1 MDAQQDKTGTVSLVY
16 HAQLDKTGMQPQ
28 DHVDAQS
35 VQTGTEP
42 HVSAVLEEDNG
53 VLKPNNV
60 SAHQETGT
68 DSHVFHV
75 PLDNNGTQ
83 LIIHVH
89 AQLTLSGTVLTAELA
104 QEITDIGTIKS
115 TIVLVELETG
125 TEPNVSFAQPT
136 LIGMERPV
144 SLVMEEDYG
153 THLIWSANVPMIL
166 NGTVF
171 HVSRPVLTEKLSSMV
186 FVFAHKVNSNKMENV
201 STTQLVKLVSLGME
215 NNVLESHVSV
225 VPHTALDATVVKPQF
240 SLAQL
245 VPIGMVTDVFMLL
258 TSVQLVWFGKTTA
271 ANPIHQNALVI
282 LMNSTDNVFL
292 CQLNAHQVLL
302 GTTPTDVSQLQ
313 TLAQLVPITMV
324 LNVSHINHVI
334 REESGT
340 ILYLNVSAL
349 KEASQMVK
357 NVSDVL
363 QVNSMPLEVAI
374 VQKELS
380 LMELNAL
387 H

>member
-1 MDAQQDKTGTVSLVY
+1 MDAQQDKTGTESLVY

-28 DHVDAQS
+28 DHADAQS
-35 VQTGTEP
+35 VQTGTEL
-42 HVSAVLEEDNG
+42 HVSVVSEEDNG
-53 VLKPNNV
+53 ALKPNNV

-75 PLDNNGTQ
+75 PQDNNGTQ
-83 LIIHVH
+83 LITHVH

-125 TEPNVSFAQPT
+125 MELNVSFAQLT

-144 SLVMEEDYG
+144 SLVMEEDCG

-313 TLAQLVPITMV
+313 ILAQLVPITMV
-324 LNVSHINHVI
+324 LNVSHINHAI
-334 REESGT
+334 REEFGMT
-340 ILYLNVSAL
+340 LYLNVFVL
-349 KEASQMVK
+349 KEASQTDK

-363 QVNSMPLEVAI
+363 QVNSTLLEVAT
-374 VQKELS
+374 VHKELS

>member
-1 MDAQQDKTGTVSLVY
+1 MDAQQDKTGTESLVY
-16 HAQLDKTGMQPQ
+16 HAQLDKTGIQPQ
-28 DHVDAQS
+28 DHADAQS
-35 VQTGTEP
+35 VQTGTEL
-42 HVSAVLEEDNG
+42 HVSVVSEEDNG
-53 VLKPNNV
+53 ALKPNNV

-75 PLDNNGTQ
+75 PQDNNGTQ
-83 LIIHVH
+83 LITHVH

-104 QEITDIGTIKS
+104 QETTDIGTIKS
-115 TIVLVELETG
+115 MIVFVEQETG

-144 SLVMEEDYG
+144 SLVMEEDCG

-313 TLAQLVPITMV
+313 ILAQLVPITMV
-324 LNVSHINHVI
+324 LNVSHINHAI
-334 REESGT
+334 REEFGMT
-340 ILYLNVSAL
+340 LYLNVFVL
-349 KEASQMVK
+349 KEASQTDK

-363 QVNSMPLEVAI
+363 QVNSTLLEVAT